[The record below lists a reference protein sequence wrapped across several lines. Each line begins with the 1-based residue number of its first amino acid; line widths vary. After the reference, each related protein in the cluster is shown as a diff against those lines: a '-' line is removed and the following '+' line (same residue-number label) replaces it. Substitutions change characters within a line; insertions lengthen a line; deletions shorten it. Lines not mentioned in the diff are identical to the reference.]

1 MGTEEGPFASGWYNL
16 SLGEMLNESQESKEK
31 QTEVAIEHIKN
42 SAQQFKTGERNVAG
56 FYYRKIVS
64 QWNEPTFE
72 ALWINYH
79 QQNQYEGKMGTVLQS
94 VYKGKLNYL
103 IRNWMNWWHIVI
115 LLFSMIGLWSMI
127 KNDTYGQCAL
137 ILTVIVGFF
146 FHILWEG
153 K

>member
-1 MGTEEGPFASGWYNL
+1 
-16 SLGEMLNESQESKEK
+16 MLNESQESKEK

-103 IRNWMNWWHIVI
+103 IRNRMNWWHIVI

-127 KNDTYGQCAL
+127 KNDTY
-137 ILTVIVGFF
+137 
-146 FHILWEG
+146 
-153 K
+153 